1 MALPGVY
8 GKFVRIS
15 LRHQHREPLNSPLL
29 RWFFSLSLNF
39 LAHGNILGSVKAEF
53 SIWKFL
59 DRWMYQSWSCMTNIS
74 SHMEGNL
81 INKHVMNN
89 FYPGMLLFLA
99 MILEGLSNHFL
110 DGKHQ

>member
-8 GKFVRIS
+8 GKFTWVS
-15 LRHQHREPLNSPLL
+15 LRHQHREPLSSPSL

-39 LAHGNILGSVKAEF
+39 LAHGNILGSAKAEF

-59 DRWMYQSWSCMTNIS
+59 DRWMYQSWSYMTNIS

-89 FYPGMLLFLA
+89 FYSGMLPLLA
-99 MILEGLSNHFL
+99 VILEGLSDHFL
-110 DGKHQ
+110 